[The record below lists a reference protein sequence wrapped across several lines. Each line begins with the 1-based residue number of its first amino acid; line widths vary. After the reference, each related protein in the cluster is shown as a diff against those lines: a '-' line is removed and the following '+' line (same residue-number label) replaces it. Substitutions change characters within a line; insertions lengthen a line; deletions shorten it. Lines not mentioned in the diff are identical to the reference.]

1 MGATRLLG
9 LLLASILAASC
20 VAAARVVPIATG
32 GVTLDLAEGSAA
44 VEAEGVRVVVR
55 PSAWRGSPSYLP
67 LYVTPFFL
75 RLVNRSP
82 LPVRSDYPDLRLFD
96 EARFQ
101 YTALPPAEV
110 GRLLQWSGADEPVR
124 VAAAARVTVPHAR
137 RWLFW
142 DPWWWSGPYPSLPP
156 PPRLDDVMLQAL
168 PVGALQPGAQV
179 QGFVYFPR
187 LRREARELS
196 FEFHYRLGDAPR
208 VFTLPFAVQPAAR
221 PGASGRGLAAW

>member
-9 LLLASILAASC
+9 LLLGSALAAGC
-20 VAAARVVPIATG
+20 AAGALVVPVSTG
-32 GVTLDLAEGSAA
+32 GVTLDLAEGSAT
-44 VEAEGVRVVVR
+44 VEAEGVQVVVQ

-67 LYVTPFFL
+67 RYLTPFFL
-75 RLVNRSP
+75 RLANRSP
-82 LPVRSDYPDLRLFD
+82 WPVRYEYPDLRLFD

-110 GRLLQWSGADEPVR
+110 GRILRWSEADGPVQ
-124 VAAAARVTVPHAR
+124 VAAADRVIVPHTR

-142 DPWWWSGPYPSLPP
+142 DPWWWGPPYYYYPP

-168 PVGALQPGAQV
+168 AVGALQPGAQI

-187 LRREARELS
+187 LRPEARELS
-196 FEFHYRLGDAPR
+196 FEFHYRLGETPR
-208 VFTLPFAVQPAAR
+208 VFTLPFAVQRAAR
-221 PGASGRGLAAW
+221 DGRDLAAW